1 MITIN
6 FEANMVW
13 NKKLTV
19 LLIGIIACV
28 CSVQAQVKIL
38 RGVILDKQSD
48 EPIPYASAVFKKSG
62 AGVLSDSLG
71 KFILELK
78 SWPVGDTLIVNN
90 VGYKPTLI
98 PFTDIKDSASITIY
112 IEVLPPQHEAV
123 VKVKY
128 NRALWFWRKIIAH
141 KEKNDKHHWDNY
153 GYEVYNKLE
162 LDLNN
167 VNKEKLEKNFV
178 LKPFNFILDYTD
190 TTSEKKPFLPVY
202 LTETIS
208 DYYYQKQPYR
218 TREVIKATNAS
229 GFTNESLMKQLGATY
244 QNVDVYNNSIPVFD
258 KAFISPI
265 ADNADNFYTF
275 HLLDT
280 QYMNKRRLV
289 HLSFTP
295 KRTGEN
301 TFDGDC
307 WVNDT
312 TYAIQKIT
320 MRPSLDV
327 NINFVTGLSLI
338 QEFKLINDTTWFLYK
353 DKFVVDLA
361 PIGQNRVG
369 FKGRKTTTYRNI
381 IVNSDSVI
389 AELNKSKS
397 NEDII
402 LVPKTQD
409 LPDSFWTKNRFEP
422 LNKNEQNIYTL
433 LDTLEKNKTFIRYKN
448 TIDFLTTGTK
458 WVGNYVIGPWYYW
471 VSGNT
476 WEGTRVR
483 FDLATNTHF
492 SKHWY
497 FHGYAAYG
505 FLDQKFKGMGEIK
518 YQFSRKPWSYLRAYY
533 RQDID
538 NGQVLYDQLSS
549 DNLFVLF
556 FRKPNIS
563 HKFQQIT
570 EKRLDYFTETYKNFS
585 VGLSASSRQ
594 YNPLLNLPGKEF
606 FPTKDGEPL
615 NTFEGSVKLR
625 FAYQERFIESNFDR
639 YSWGSDYPILQL
651 TYSHGFSGVFNS
663 SYDYNK
669 LDFSVSD
676 YIKLPAYGTL
686 RYNFFAGKVFGTLPY
701 QLLVH
706 QPGNDWYYY
715 SNYSFNLMTRF
726 EYLTDRYAG
735 FSVEHNIGSGL
746 FRYIP
751 LTRKLKLRQFW
762 EAKGVVGDLSD
773 ANKQLNFIG
782 DYPFK
787 SLDGKLYTEVGV
799 GVDNIFKF
807 FRVDFMWRVLPR
819 PLPELKQERFGVF
832 FGFRVSL

>member
-1 MITIN
+1 ML
-6 FEANMVW
+6 W
-13 NKKLTV
+13 NKQPV
-19 LLIGIIACV
+19 IVLIGIIACIH
-28 CSVQAQVKIL
+28 SVQAQEKVL
-38 RGVILDKQSD
+38 RGIILDKQSD

-62 AGVLSDSLG
+62 IGVLSDSLG
-71 KFILELK
+71 KFTLTLK
-78 SWPVGDTLIVNN
+78 SWPAGDTLQVNN

-98 PFTDIKDSASITIY
+98 PVSAIQDSTFITVY

-128 NRALWFWRKIIAH
+128 NRALWFWRKIQAH
-141 KEKNDKHHWDNY
+141 KSKNDKHHYDNY
-153 GYEVYNKLE
+153 AYEVYNKLE
-162 LDLNN
+162 VDFNN

-178 LKPFNFILDYTD
+178 LKPFNFIFDYTD
-190 TTSEKKPFLPVY
+190 TTSEKEPFLPVY

-208 DYYYQKQPYR
+208 DYYYQKQPYK
-218 TREVIKATNAS
+218 TREVIKATNAQ

-244 QNVDVYNNSIPVFD
+244 QNVDVYSNQIPVFD
-258 KAFISPI
+258 KTFISPL
-265 ADNADNFYTF
+265 ADNADNFYNF

-289 HLSFTP
+289 HFSFTP

-312 TYAIQKIT
+312 IFAIQKIT
-320 MRPSLDV
+320 LRPSLDV

-361 PIGQNRVG
+361 PIGKNKLG
-369 FKGRKTTTYRNI
+369 FKGRKTTTYRNV

-389 AELNKSKS
+389 AQLNKSKS
-397 NEDII
+397 NEEIV
-402 LVPKTQD
+402 LVPGTQN
-409 LPDSFWTKNRFEP
+409 LPDSFWLKNRFEP
-422 LNKNEQNIYTL
+422 LNQNEKNIYTL
-433 LDTLEKNKTFIRYKN
+433 LDSLQKNKTFKRYKN

-458 WVGNYVIGPWYYW
+458 YVGNYVIGPWYYW
-471 VSGNT
+471 ISGNS

-483 FDLATNTHF
+483 FDLATNQGF

-497 FHGYAAYG
+497 LHSYLAYG
-505 FLDQKFKGMGEIK
+505 FQDQKYKGQAEIK
-518 YQFSRKPWSYLRAYY
+518 YQFSRKPWSYINVSYKK
-533 RQDID
+533 DID
-538 NGQVLYDQLSS
+538 NGQVLYDQLGS

-556 FRKPNIS
+556 FRKPNVQ
-563 HKFQQIT
+563 HKFQEIT
-570 EKRLDYFTETYKNFS
+570 EKKVDFFSETYKNFS
-585 VGLSASSRQ
+585 VGLTLSSRQ
-594 YNPLLNLPGKEF
+594 YNPLENLPGKEY
-606 FPTKDGEPL
+606 FPTTEGDPL
-615 NTFEGSVKLR
+615 NTFDATIKLR
-625 FAYQERFIESNFDR
+625 YAYQERFIESNFDR

-651 TYSHGFSGVFNS
+651 TYTHGFPGVLHS
-663 SYDYNK
+663 SYTYNK
-669 LDFSVSD
+669 ITFSISD
-676 YIKLPAYGTL
+676 YIKLPPYGTL
-686 RYNFFAGKVFGTLPY
+686 RYNLFAGKVFGTLPY

-735 FSVEHNIGSGL
+735 FSFEHNIGSGL

-751 LTRKLKLRQFW
+751 ITRKLKLRQFW
-762 EAKGVVGDLSD
+762 EAKGVIGNLSD
-773 ANKQLNFIG
+773 SNRALNFVG

-787 SLDGKLYTEVGV
+787 SLEGKLYTEVGV
-799 GVDNIFKF
+799 GVDNILKF
-807 FRVDFMWRVLPR
+807 FRIDFIWRVLPR

>member
-78 SWPVGDTLIVNN
+78 SWPVGDTLVVNN

-128 NRALWFWRKIIAH
+128 NRALWFWRRIIAH
-141 KEKNDKHHWDNY
+141 KSKNDKHHWDNY

-178 LKPFNFILDYTD
+178 LK
-190 TTSEKKPFLPVY
+190 
-202 LTETIS
+202 
-208 DYYYQKQPYR
+208 
-218 TREVIKATNAS
+218 
-229 GFTNESLMKQLGATY
+229 KQLGATY

-258 KAFISPI
+258 KAFISPL

-280 QYMNKRRLV
+280 QYMNKKRLV

-433 LDTLEKNKTFIRYKN
+433 LDTLLI
-448 TIDFLTTGTK
+448 
-458 WVGNYVIGPWYYW
+458 
-471 VSGNT
+471 
-476 WEGTRVR
+476 
-483 FDLATNTHF
+483 
-492 SKHWY
+492 
-497 FHGYAAYG
+497 
-505 FLDQKFKGMGEIK
+505 
-518 YQFSRKPWSYLRAYY
+518 
-533 RQDID
+533 
-538 NGQVLYDQLSS
+538 
-549 DNLFVLF
+549 
-556 FRKPNIS
+556 
-563 HKFQQIT
+563 
-570 EKRLDYFTETYKNFS
+570 
-585 VGLSASSRQ
+585 
-594 YNPLLNLPGKEF
+594 
-606 FPTKDGEPL
+606 
-615 NTFEGSVKLR
+615 
-625 FAYQERFIESNFDR
+625 
-639 YSWGSDYPILQL
+639 
-651 TYSHGFSGVFNS
+651 
-663 SYDYNK
+663 
-669 LDFSVSD
+669 
-676 YIKLPAYGTL
+676 
-686 RYNFFAGKVFGTLPY
+686 
-701 QLLVH
+701 
-706 QPGNDWYYY
+706 
-715 SNYSFNLMTRF
+715 
-726 EYLTDRYAG
+726 TDRILITARCCMT
-735 FSVEHNIGSGL
+735 N
-746 FRYIP
+746 
-751 LTRKLKLRQFW
+751 
-762 EAKGVVGDLSD
+762 
-773 ANKQLNFIG
+773 
-782 DYPFK
+782 
-787 SLDGKLYTEVGV
+787 
-799 GVDNIFKF
+799 
-807 FRVDFMWRVLPR
+807 
-819 PLPELKQERFGVF
+819 
-832 FGFRVSL
+832 